1 AAVLSRR
8 VGMRLADQDIFI
20 NVVGGMR
27 VNEPAAD
34 LAIAVAIG
42 SSFRNLPVAADLA
55 IVGEVGL
62 SGELRSVSHLSQRL
76 NEAARLGFKRC
87 LTPRRRSRDNKAV
100 PSGMEIISA
109 RTLQEA
115 LQTAL
120 V

>member
-1 AAVLSRR
+1 
-8 VGMRLADQDIFI
+8 MRLADQDIFI
-20 NVVGGMR
+20 NVVGGLR

-42 SSFRNLPVAADLA
+42 SSFRNVPVAADLA

-87 LTPRRRSRDNKAV
+87 LTPRRRARDSKAV
-100 PSGMEIISA
+100 PPGLEIIST
-109 RTLQEA
+109 RTLNEA

-120 V
+120 S